1 MDRSVTNPMD
11 CSQFETV
18 LAEAVEGKLNAP
30 EMERFRAHAAEC
42 QLCGPSFAEALA
54 GYKWLGELDE
64 VEPPANLV
72 HNILAETS
80 VKDELALEAK
90 QKASRSWLDRV
101 LGSVRPIVAPLT
113 QPRLAGTFAMGF
125 FSISALL
132 NVAGVRLGDVKAAD
146 LKPSAIRATI
156 TRTYYSSRA
165 QVLRYYDNMRL
176 VYEFQARLRDLRNA
190 LPQQQE
196 QPQEKKEKKD
206 KGDRNI
212 SNQPS
217 QEEQQNYVQADPGEY
232 EMAKFTIG
240 VGPALTFS
248 PSFLNRHATERAGV
262 LRDGKRRIA

>member
-11 CSQFETV
+11 CSQFEGL
-18 LAEAVEGKLNAP
+18 LAEAVEGKLSAT
-30 EMERFRAHAAEC
+30 EMESFRAHASAC

-54 GYKWLGELDE
+54 GYKWLGELE
-64 VEPPANLV
+64 EIEPPSNLIE
-72 HNILAETS
+72 NILAETS
-80 VKDELALEAK
+80 VKDEQAR
-90 QKASRSWLDRV
+90 KAAPSWLDRV
-101 LGSVRPIVAPLT
+101 RASLRPLVTPLL

-132 NVAGVRLGDVKAAD
+132 NVAGVRLGDVKPAD
-146 LKPSAIRATI
+146 LKPSAIRATL
-156 TRTYYSSRA
+156 TRTYYNSRA

-196 QPQEKKEKKD
+196 QPRDKDKKEKQD

-217 QEEQQNYVQADPGEY
+217 REEQQNYVQADPGEY
-232 EMAKFTIG
+232 EMVKFTIG
-240 VGPALTFS
+240 VGPAFQFS
-248 PSFLNRHATERAGV
+248 PSLLGRHATKRAEAV
-262 LRDGKRRIA
+262 RERRIA